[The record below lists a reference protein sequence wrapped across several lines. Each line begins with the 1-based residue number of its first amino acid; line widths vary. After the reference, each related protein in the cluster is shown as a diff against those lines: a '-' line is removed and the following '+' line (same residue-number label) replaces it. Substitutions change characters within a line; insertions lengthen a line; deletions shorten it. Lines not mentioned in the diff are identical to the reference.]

1 MKIEVTSD
9 KELALKRRKI
19 MWCCVCIVLIGV
31 ITIIGLRLPLI
42 ENHMRKIAQKYVS
55 CKVTKKENELFNLI
69 GKYTDEGKN
78 IYIHYNDENENV
90 VPYKKLNDEEITA
103 VFKEF
108 HLICIR
114 YDEKGNV
121 VFTIYPYMELLIDG
135 YENGFFYS
143 KEDKP
148 IEGENLEF
156 EKEDAWTYQW
166 YRTEKIIDNWWYY
179 EEIFLLKK

>member
-90 VPYKKLNDEEITA
+90 V
-103 VFKEF
+103 
-108 HLICIR
+108 
-114 YDEKGNV
+114 
-121 VFTIYPYMELLIDG
+121 FTIYPYMELLIDG

-148 IEGENLEF
+148 IE
-156 EKEDAWTYQW
+156 A
-166 YRTEKIIDNWWYY
+166 
-179 EEIFLLKK
+179 FL